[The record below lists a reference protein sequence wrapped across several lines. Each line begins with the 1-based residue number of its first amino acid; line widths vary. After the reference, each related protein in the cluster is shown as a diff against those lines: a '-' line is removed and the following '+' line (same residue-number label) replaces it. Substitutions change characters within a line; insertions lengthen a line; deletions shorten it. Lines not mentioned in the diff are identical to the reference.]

1 MVTAFCHQLG
11 WKNMEML
18 ISQFQD
24 RLQFGIHSELLDLM
38 KLPSLNGVRARTLFN
53 AGFETIASIASA
65 EANVI
70 ENILH
75 KSVPFQSEKEREGDD
90 DVEVRKRNK
99 MKNIWI
105 TGYCGLT
112 AREAAENLILEARKY
127 VVHEIGGAEIKWKDF
142 NSSNQ
147 IVHTASPAHP
157 SNKSK
162 SQMIESCD
170 SIHLKELS
178 KTKKEQDHDVSE
190 SSKDIINSRDES
202 VNRFTAEE
210 DVINL
215 MDEIQP
221 VPLKLADERSHPYQN
236 NHYDNEDNNGN
247 MPLKNEILDNTNLCT
262 LSKND
267 VKQKVDATTIK
278 SPTKQDL
285 IWDSLNFTNAVFDNI
300 SKLPFSDNFLS
311 PNISFGSYSDNSDMI
326 VKNQINVST
335 SVSSKDIS
343 LFSSDGDN
351 SSLFED
357 SLPLDLLPN
366 TIIDCKKSEII
377 KENIFKTTTIKEFN
391 DNINTESIINCFKSS
406 VLDIDDDENFTLV
419 YEDEKSSPKENN
431 SIMNISQDNE
441 IGNTQEFKEMGV
453 KTSFI
458 SPLKRH
464 AVSNKHCLQSSAKK
478 VKKSTTSD
486 VYSGHVSLQI
496 KISQKS
502 ESFVLKI
509 AKNLLKC
516 YIFREDDVCKN
527 FFFVENTKEVS
538 VVFDVNSNDV
548 KVSSN
553 LIGSNILG
561 KKKRV
566 SENIQNNIEEK
577 LHLKGIAFYFNN
589 LCLYLDISSLK
600 SLLPALR
607 LKLKRLF
614 SNASLKLRMLSAK
627 TNCLY
632 VKKWLEKDLLTQCDD
647 ITIAEWLLDSDEKV
661 SRIVDLVKY
670 HLVKLLLINKYLLF
684 LTSILSFFLYFLDK
698 ELLQYRFI

>member
-24 RLQFGIHSELLDLM
+24 RLQFGIHSELLDIM

-65 EANVI
+65 ESNVI

-99 MKNIWI
+99 MKNMWI

-127 VVHEIGGAEIKWKDF
+127 VVHEIGGAEIKWKDV

-147 IVHTASPAHP
+147 IVHTASAAHP
-157 SNKSK
+157 NNTSK
-162 SQMIESCD
+162 SQMTERCD

-178 KTKKEQDHDVSE
+178 KTEKEKDHDVSE
-190 SSKDIINSRDES
+190 SSKDIINSKDES

-215 MDEIQP
+215 MGEIQP
-221 VPLKLADERSHPYQN
+221 VPLKLADATSQPYQN
-236 NHYDNEDNNGN
+236 NCYDNEDNNGN
-247 MPLKNEILDNTNLCT
+247 MPLKNEILDKTNVCS
-262 LSKND
+262 LSDNN
-267 VKQKVDATTIK
+267 VKQKVDATITK
-278 SPTKQDL
+278 SPIKQDL
-285 IWDSLNFTNAVFDNI
+285 IWDSLNFTDAAFDNI
-300 SKLPFSDNFLS
+300 SKLPISDNFLS
-311 PNISFGSYSDNSDMI
+311 PNLSFGSYSNNSDMI
-326 VKNQINVST
+326 VQNQINVST

-351 SSLFED
+351 SSIFED
-357 SLPLDLLPN
+357 SFPLDLLPN
-366 TIIDCKKSEII
+366 TIMDCKKSEI
-377 KENIFKTTTIKEFN
+377 IKEFN

-431 SIMNISQDNE
+431 SIVSISQENE

-486 VYSGHVSLQI
+486 VYPRHVSSQI
-496 KISQKS
+496 KISQTS
-502 ESFVLKI
+502 EYFLLKI
-509 AKNLLKC
+509 AKNHFKC
-516 YIFREDDVCKN
+516 YILREDDVCKN
-527 FFFVENTKEVS
+527 FSFVENTKEVS
-538 VVFDVNSNDV
+538 IVFDVNSNDV

-553 LIGSNILG
+553 SIGSNILG
-561 KKKRV
+561 QKKRV
-566 SENIQNNIEEK
+566 SENNQNNIEEK

-589 LCLYLDISSLK
+589 LCLYFDISSLK

-607 LKLKRLF
+607 LGLQRLF

-670 HLVKLLLINKYLLF
+670 HPSFKSFCKALTNK
-684 LTSILSFFLYFLDK
+684 
-698 ELLQYRFI
+698 

>member
-65 EANVI
+65 ESNVI

-127 VVHEIGGAEIKWKDF
+127 VVHEIGGAEIKWKDV

-147 IVHTASPAHP
+147 IVHTTNAAHL
-157 SNKSK
+157 SK
-162 SQMIESCD
+162 TNISQMIERCD

-178 KTKKEQDHDVSE
+178 ETKTEQNHDVSE

-202 VNRFTAEE
+202 VNKFTAEE

-215 MDEIQP
+215 SDEIQP
-221 VPLKLADERSHPYQN
+221 VPLKLADETSHPYK
-236 NHYDNEDNNGN
+236 NHCYDNEDNNSN
-247 MPLKNEILDNTNLCT
+247 MPLKNEILDNTNVCS
-262 LSKND
+262 LSEND
-267 VKQKVDATTIK
+267 VKQKVDVTIVK

-285 IWDSLNFTNAVFDNI
+285 IWDSLNFTDAVFDNI
-300 SKLPFSDNFLS
+300 SKLPISNNFLS
-311 PNISFGSYSDNSDMI
+311 PNISFGSYSENSDMI
-326 VKNQINVST
+326 VKNQKNVST

-351 SSLFED
+351 SSIFED

-366 TIIDCKKSEII
+366 TIMDCEKSEII

-406 VLDIDDDENFTLV
+406 VLDIDDDENFSLV

-431 SIMNISQDNE
+431 SIMNISQENE

-502 ESFVLKI
+502 ESFVLRI
-509 AKNLLKC
+509 AKNLFKC
-516 YIFREDDVCKN
+516 YILREDDVCKN

-538 VVFDVNSNDV
+538 IVFDVNSNDV

-589 LCLYLDISSLK
+589 LCLYLDLSSLK

-670 HLVKLLLINKYLLF
+670 HLVKLLLINIYLLF
-684 LTSILSFFLYFLDK
+684 LTSVLSFFL
-698 ELLQYRFI
+698 